1 MKTIKH
7 KHNHS
12 PKNSLNHVIIHILTL
27 VKNYYKD
34 QNDKI
39 RVKTYDSAIYQ
50 IRKWDKI
57 ITKGNELSHLEGIG
71 KGMIEKIDT
80 IIRSGTLPIIKEKNI
95 SMDTNK
101 KTKKINLVNNNNN
114 SNSNNNKNN
123 KNNNVDKILGFS
135 IKSINEIKTKYNAR
149 TINDFRKVFSGN
161 KSNGSSGD
169 HDKLTHIQEL
179 GLKYYEDLND
189 LIPRHEITYIGN
201 KIKSIVEN
209 MHGDDGAG
217 SGSGSG
223 SRLYT
228 VMISGSYPS
237 QSKEFSKD
245 IDIIIVRNKNTLSH
259 KGELKNIIN
268 YIKDGK
274 GMDLEIIS
282 LGEKKFM
289 GLLKTTRGNEFG
301 NKIDN
306 KMRHIDIRFVNMEE
320 LPYTWFYYSSGYVF
334 NILIRKK
341 LKQKGYKLNEYGLYK
356 NNKKVAL
363 GDSLLDSLD
372 YNLDYIDENKLLKY
386 IENSEREI
394 FKIADMDYKNVKER
408 Y

>member
-1 MKTIKH
+1 MKTIKY
-7 KHNHS
+7 KHNNNNNHS
-12 PKNSLNHVIIHILTL
+12 SKKSLNHVIIHILTL
-27 VKNYYKD
+27 VKNYYKE
-34 QNDKI
+34 QNDTI
-39 RVKTYDSAIYQ
+39 RVKTYDRALYQ
-50 IRKWDKI
+50 IRKWGKI

-80 IIRSGTLPIIKEKNI
+80 IISSGTLPIIKEKNI
-95 SMDTNK
+95 NLHTNK
-101 KTKKINLVNNNNN
+101 KTKKIHLVNSNNNNN
-114 SNSNNNKNN
+114 
-123 KNNNVDKILGFS
+123 NVEKILGFS
-135 IKSINEIKTKYNAR
+135 TKSINEIKTKYNAR
-149 TINDFRKVFSGN
+149 TINDFRKVFSGHG
-161 KSNGSSGD
+161 SNGD

-209 MHGDDGAG
+209 IHGDGDGDDSDG
-217 SGSGSG
+217 DGTGD
-223 SRLYT
+223 RLYT
-228 VMISGSYPS
+228 VMIAGSYPS
-237 QSKEFSKD
+237 HSKNYSKD
-245 IDIIIVRNKNTLSH
+245 IDIIIVRNKNKLSH
-259 KGELKNIIN
+259 TGELKTIIN

-289 GLLKTTRGNEFG
+289 GLLKSTSG
-301 NKIDN
+301 NKIDNKIGN

-356 NNKKVAL
+356 NNKKITL
-363 GDSLLDSLD
+363 GNSIEDTLD
-372 YNLDYIDENKLLKY
+372 YSTETNLLKY

-394 FKIADMDYKNVKER
+394 FKVADMDYKNVKER

>member
-7 KHNHS
+7 KHTFKSKKS
-12 PKNSLNHVIIHILTL
+12 PNQLIIHILTL
-27 VKNYYKD
+27 VRNYYKD
-34 QNDKI
+34 QNDTI
-39 RVKTYDSAIYQ
+39 RVKTYDRAIYQ
-50 IRKWDKI
+50 IHKWGKT

-71 KGMIEKIDT
+71 RGMIDKIDT
-80 IIRSGTLPIIKEKNI
+80 IISSGTLPIIKEKNI
-95 SMDTNK
+95 NIHTNK
-101 KTKKINLVNNNNN
+101 KTKKIHLVN
-114 SNSNNNKNN
+114 NN
-123 KNNNVDKILGFS
+123 KNNNVEKILGFS
-135 IKSINEIKTKYNAR
+135 TKSINEIKTKYNAR
-149 TINDFRKVFSGN
+149 TIDDFRKVFS
-161 KSNGSSGD
+161 SNGSSGSIGY
-169 HDKLTHIQEL
+169 HDKLTHIQDL
-179 GLKYYEDLND
+179 GLKYYEDLNS

-209 MHGDDGAG
+209 MYGFEG
-217 SGSGSG
+217 SGVKGSG
-223 SRLYT
+223 TNGGGSYT
-228 VMISGSYPS
+228 VMIAGSYPS
-237 QSKEFSKD
+237 HSKNYSKD

-259 KGELKNIIN
+259 TGELKNIIN
-268 YIKDGK
+268 HIKDGK

-289 GLLKTTRGNEFG
+289 GLLKSTSGNTF
-301 NKIDN
+301 DN

-356 NNKKVAL
+356 NNKKIAL
-363 GDSLLDSLD
+363 ENTLEDTLD
-372 YNLDYIDENKLLKY
+372 YSDENKLLKY